1 MAQRIEGTAFARIE
15 KFEDNKSEQVWEL
28 FSEEFM
34 RAVVSADG
42 ETAWKLVN
50 GDMRIEDISKELSS
64 EEASKLI
71 ADIAMSTS
79 ANVTISSSWIST
91 KNSTA
96 GKLTDLGV
104 LMARSAMYSCLAT
117 YREFLLNTLLAK
129 GTQAKKIMLEIT
141 TRNCRLA
148 VPEFFDKMQTA
159 HGRKAREL
167 VAAYTAM
174 IMRQQ
179 IIPVS
184 EQSDVL
190 KDLIKP
196 KQKGEDQFPSFS
208 VFNPQIHSTTLFFTE
223 LDRLREKL
231 ARVQKSSGGPMG
243 SGVQDQDV
251 GEAMITAL
259 ETESKYD
266 MVLFEYRQTIKSRV
280 QVQITESVGTRGQDH
295 DRSEAEEAASQA
307 QVNFDLPASQTSSS
321 SVQSAKTVDL
331 SRVGGG
337 NGGVCQGIAEKS
349 EDHVREEC
357 ERVHRHRHRLRR

>member
-28 FSEEFM
+28 FSDEFM

-42 ETAWKLVN
+42 ETAWKLGSGN
-50 GDMRIEDISKELSS
+50 MRIEDISKDMSS

-91 KNSTA
+91 KSSTA

-129 GTQAKKIMLEIT
+129 GTQAKKIMLEIA
-141 TRNCRLA
+141 TRNSRLA
-148 VPEFFDKMQTA
+148 VLEFFEKMQTA

-179 IIPVS
+179 IIPS
-184 EQSDVL
+184 AKVL
-190 KDLIKP
+190 YAHRGYKMN
-196 KQKGEDQFPSFS
+196 PSS
-208 VFNPQIHSTTLFFTE
+208 VRLQMNPSQV
-223 LDRLREKL
+223 RL
-231 ARVQKSSGGPMG
+231 QMNP
-243 SGVQDQDV
+243 
-251 GEAMITAL
+251 
-259 ETESKYD
+259 
-266 MVLFEYRQTIKSRV
+266 SRV
-280 QVQITESVGTRGQDH
+280 RFQ
-295 DRSEAEEAASQA
+295 
-307 QVNFDLPASQTSSS
+307 
-321 SVQSAKTVDL
+321 K
-331 SRVGGG
+331 
-337 NGGVCQGIAEKS
+337 
-349 EDHVREEC
+349 
-357 ERVHRHRHRLRR
+357 

>member
-28 FSEEFM
+28 FQNEFM
-34 RAVVSADG
+34 RAVISADG
-42 ETAWKLVN
+42 ETAWKLVE
-50 GDMRIEDISKELSS
+50 GSRRIEDISKDMSS

-91 KNSTA
+91 KSSTA

-117 YREFLLNTLLAK
+117 YREFLINTLLAE
-129 GTQAKKIMLEIT
+129 GTQAKKIMLEIA
-141 TRNCRLA
+141 TRNSRLA
-148 VPEFFDKMQTA
+148 VPEFFEKMQTA

-196 KQKGEDQFPSFS
+196 KRKGEDQFPSFC

-280 QVQITESVGTRGQDH
+280 QVQISENVGTRGQASDQ
-295 DRSEAEEAASQA
+295 SEAEEAASQA
-307 QVNFDLPASQTSSS
+307 QGVDLSSSS
-321 SVQSAKTVDL
+321 SVPKTVDL
-331 SRVGGG
+331 SRVGLTEELSIDLPLLAMHCGG
-337 NGGVCQGIAEKS
+337 GRWCETVCGK
-349 EDHVREEC
+349 
-357 ERVHRHRHRLRR
+357 